1 MQENFT
7 QVVRRSGDRDPGKK
21 LVGGERSDVGLLA
34 QIGVNLAK
42 FFEVVGH
49 CDLCSVLKP
58 LNHTKVALALSTTAA
73 ADNELTE

>member
-7 QVVRRSGDRDPGKK
+7 QVVRSSGDRDPGEK
-21 LVGGERSDVGLLA
+21 LVSGERSDVGLLA

-42 FFEVVGH
+42 FFRFVGH
-49 CDLCSVLKP
+49 CVKNVGKSCITTGVP
-58 LNHTKVALALSTTAA
+58 LSTTTA